1 MRTNFFQPY
10 CQRCP
15 AHGLAWLRHVCRSNS
30 SFNMDFSTTHYASVV
45 SHISKLSQDY
55 PENTVR
61 GRVCLGL
68 RLDWDLNSTKETSD
82 IYVKPRLVILK
93 PYFSLHFNSTDFHR
107 IRRGSIRSRIV
118 VLLKQT
124 FETISLWNNRLI
136 VLALTTGWFFF
147 MCYIITR

>member
-1 MRTNFFQPY
+1 
-10 CQRCP
+10 
-15 AHGLAWLRHVCRSNS
+15 
-30 SFNMDFSTTHYASVV
+30 MDFRATYFKAV
-45 SHISKLSQDY
+45 SGLPREHCSRQGLFGTS
-55 PENTVR
+55 
-61 GRVCLGL
+61 LGL
-68 RLDWDLNSTKETSD
+68 GFELNERDLRYLREAKVGN
-82 IYVKPRLVILK
+82 LK